1 MVQMT
6 LKSFIEKLIFIS
18 FLLTNCYAQSMDS
31 VEVILASSSG
41 QSAILSVGRL
51 HGVKEGMHAIFM
63 VNSGDLDYPKLE
75 KVAEGELIRSLD
87 NHSYWFFK
95 TLVNPARIKSKQK
108 LIYKTKHDSL
118 LGVRPFKTLS
128 RKRIFTDTTK
138 NEDIDFE
145 NEVGVPPSLIVE
157 GDEYVK
163 SKELLGTNMTHGHDI
178 EIQEFDLWAKR
189 NGMTKIDDFMRS
201 FESQYIDENFKEKS
215 LHKDEVG
222 KIKSNIYR
230 AQIDGFISKVNKL
243 KYGLKGFYR
252 DQKKDNDNSFL
263 KDRNDIL
270 NVYEQ
275 SREEIKRKRILGLE
289 SSNKVRRDGD
299 LWSADFDDEALR
311 NYMLKSGIEEEE
323 IRQYKTLTEK
333 TGNEITFRISSSV
346 NNHSTDE
353 DDNHRNNGYS
363 VAVGYE
369 YHLMRT
375 SPTLLKYAIEVYAQ
389 RSIENIDLGGIN
401 GRFSMGSFGGQ
412 FLYYFY
418 NNPAILNQWAWS
430 VGIGAR
436 RGNADVTS
444 IELSDSYEF
453 QVVGLPTW
461 SIGTKYRF
469 KTGDSFDDD
478 IPVGAG
484 FNLRLSGERMSLSS
498 VSTNVDDINTTI
510 LLNDIKLTVGLS
522 VYF

>member
-6 LKSFIEKLIFIS
+6 LKSFIVKLIFLS
-18 FLLTNCYAQSMDS
+18 FVLVNCYAQSMETA
-31 VEVILASSSG
+31 EVILASSSG
-41 QSAILSVGRL
+41 QSAILSVGRV
-51 HGVKEGMHAIFM
+51 HGVTEGMRAIFM
-63 VNSGDLDYPKLE
+63 VQSGSLDYPKFE

-87 NHSYWFFK
+87 NRSYWFFK
-95 TLVNPARIKSKQK
+95 TVVSPARLKTNQK
-108 LIYKTKHDSL
+108 LVYKTQSDSL
-118 LGVRPFKTLS
+118 LGNRSFKTLS
-128 RKRIFTDTTK
+128 RKRIYPDGTK
-138 NEDIDFE
+138 SKDIDVE
-145 NEVGVPPSLIVE
+145 NEVGVPPKLIVE
-157 GDEYVK
+157 GDDYVK
-163 SKELLGTNMTHGHDI
+163 SKELIDTKMVHGHDI
-178 EIQEFDLWAKR
+178 EIQQFDIWAKR
-189 NGMTKIDDFMRS
+189 NGITKIDDFMRS
-201 FESQYIDENFKEKS
+201 FESHYINENFKEKS
-215 LHKDEVG
+215 LHEDQVY
-222 KIKSNIYR
+222 KIKNNIYR

-243 KYGLKGFYR
+243 KYGLKGLYR
-252 DQKKDNDNSFL
+252 DQKKDEDNSLL

-270 NVYEQ
+270 NVYDQ
-275 SREEIKRKRILGLE
+275 SREEMKRKRILGLE
-289 SSNKVRRDGD
+289 SINKVRRDGD

-333 TGNEITFRISSSV
+333 TGNELTFRISSSV

-353 DDNHRNNGYS
+353 DTNHRNNGYS

-375 SPTLLKYAIEVYAQ
+375 SPHLLKYAIEVYAQ

-418 NNPAILNQWAWS
+418 NHPAILNQWAWS

-436 RGNADVTS
+436 RGNAVVTS
-444 IELSDSYEF
+444 IELSDDYDF
-453 QVVGLPTW
+453 QVIGLPTW

-478 IPVGAG
+478 IPIGAG
-484 FNLRLSGERMSLSS
+484 FNLRLSGERMSLTS
-498 VSTNVDDINTTI
+498 VSTNVDNINTEI

>member
-6 LKSFIEKLIFIS
+6 LSSFIRRLILLS
-18 FLLTNCYAQSMDS
+18 LVLTNCYAQSMDS
-31 VEVILASSSG
+31 AEVILASSSG
-41 QSAILSVGRL
+41 QSAILSIGRL
-51 HGVKEGMHAIFM
+51 HGVTEGMHAIFM
-63 VNSGDLDYPKLE
+63 VQSGSLGYPKLE

-87 NHSYWFFK
+87 NHSYWFFR
-95 TLVNPARIKSKQK
+95 TLINPARVKTNQV
-108 LIYKTKHDSL
+108 LVYKTKEKTL
-118 LGVRPFKTLS
+118 LGNRPFKTLS
-128 RKRIFTDTTK
+128 RKRIFSDTTK

-145 NEVGVPPSLIVE
+145 NSVGVPPKLVIE
-157 GDEYVK
+157 GDNYVK
-163 SKELLGTNMTHGHDI
+163 SKKLVDTNMTYGHDI
-178 EIQEFDLWAKR
+178 EIQEFDTWAKR

-201 FESQYIDENFKEKS
+201 FESKYVDGNFQEDSLYEK
-215 LHKDEVG
+215 EVG
-222 KIKSNIYR
+222 KIRNNIYR

-243 KYGLKGFYR
+243 KYGLKGLYR
-252 DQKKDNDNSFL
+252 NQKKDKDNSFL

-275 SREEIKRKRILGLE
+275 SREDLKRKRILGLE
-289 SSNKVRRDGD
+289 SSNKVSRDGA
-299 LWSADFDDEALR
+299 LWSADFDDEGLR

-353 DDNHRNNGYS
+353 DDNHRNSGYS

-389 RSIENIDLGGIN
+389 RSIENIDIGGIN

-436 RGNADVTS
+436 RGNAEVTS
-444 IELSDSYEF
+444 IELSDSYEY
-453 QVVGLPTW
+453 QVLGLPTW

-484 FNLRLSGERMSLSS
+484 FNLRLSGERMSLTS
-498 VSTNVDDINTTI
+498 VSTNLDNINTSI